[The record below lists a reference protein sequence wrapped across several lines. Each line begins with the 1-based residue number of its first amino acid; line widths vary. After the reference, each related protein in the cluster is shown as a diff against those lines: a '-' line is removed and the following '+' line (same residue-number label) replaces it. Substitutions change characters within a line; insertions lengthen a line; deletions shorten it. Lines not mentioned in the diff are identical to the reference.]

1 MQNDGIIE
9 EDIIIII
16 IIIIVEEEDDFSF
29 DFDSS
34 EFIVVVFRL

>member
-16 IIIIVEEEDDFSF
+16 IIIVEKEDDFSF

>member
-9 EDIIIII
+9 EDIII

>member
-16 IIIIVEEEDDFSF
+16 IVEKEDDFSF

>member
-16 IIIIVEEEDDFSF
+16 IIVEKEDDFSF

>member
-9 EDIIIII
+9 EDIIII
-16 IIIIVEEEDDFSF
+16 VEKEDDFSF

>member
-9 EDIIIII
+9 EDNIII
-16 IIIIVEEEDDFSF
+16 IIIIVEKEDDFSF